1 MQKNK
6 ILLVEDSET
15 ILNIYKTKLV
25 TAKYDV
31 VTAKNGMEAIKASSE
46 HEFDLVLLDLM
57 MPIVDGFKVLQVV
70 KSNPKTAK
78 IPIIVLSAKGQH
90 EEIEKAMKLGAE
102 DYLVKSMTKP
112 NDVLDKINQILS
124 SKKEHQH
131 VKSYRIAIQDESGDA
146 LSLSSDFK
154 LNLFKCRICGHSMCL
169 DLVPDYSYD
178 EPWFTGHFVC
188 PGCQDDPS

>member
-25 TAKYDV
+25 TEKYDV
-31 VTAKNGMEAIKASSE
+31 VTARNGMEAIKAVSD
-46 HEFDLVLLDLM
+46 HQFDLILLDLM
-57 MPIVDGFKVLQVV
+57 MPVVDGFKVLQVV
-70 KSNPKTAK
+70 KSNPKTAI
-78 IPIIVLSAKGQH
+78 IPIIVFSAKGQH

-112 NDVLDKINQILS
+112 NDVLEKIHKILS
-124 SKKEHQH
+124 SHSEHKN
-131 VKSYRIAIQDESGDA
+131 VKSYRIAIREESGDA
-146 LSLSSDFK
+146 SRLSSDFE
-154 LNLFKCRICGHSMCL
+154 LNLFKCRICGNSMCIEM
-169 DLVPDYSYD
+169 VPDYSHE

-188 PGCQDDPS
+188 PGCQGEPS